1 MAEKINEN
9 ELLTNKDNITNKD
22 KKSIKD
28 DIMFFKEEILKH
40 MSSLEKSFETQK
52 EEIRSKINGKFI
64 LYDET
69 LTKLNNNFNEL
80 KKKLK

>member
-64 LYDET
+64 L
-69 LTKLNNNFNEL
+69 
-80 KKKLK
+80 